1 MISYISL
8 SQSPTEFQ
16 IHDTPTEKN
25 GEACSQSSDVVAYL
39 DIAELTTM
47 VNDMKKQLKKRVPTI
62 KILTQY
68 EKFFKRRMANVPAMV
83 RACEARA
90 EELEASV
97 IDDECSQDW
106 IFHQYVKPKKINK
119 AVA

>member
-1 MISYISL
+1 M

-16 IHDTPTEKN
+16 VHDTPTQKN
-25 GEACSQSSDVVAYL
+25 GEACSQSYDVVAYL

-47 VNDMKKQLKKRVPTI
+47 VNDMKKLGKKRVPTI
-62 KILTQY
+62 RILTQY

-83 RACEARA
+83 RACEARDA
-90 EELEASV
+90 ELEASS
-97 IDDECSQDW
+97 IDDEYAQDW
-106 IFHQYVKPKKINK
+106 IFHQYVKPKKMNK

>member
-1 MISYISL
+1 M
-8 SQSPTEFQ
+8 SQSPTGFQ
-16 IHDTPTEKN
+16 IHDTPTQKN

-47 VNDMKKQLKKRVPTI
+47 VNDMKKQSNKRVPTI
-62 KILTQY
+62 RIVVQY

-83 RACEARA
+83 RACEARV
-90 EELEASV
+90 EELEARV
-97 IDDECSQDW
+97 IDDEYSQDW
-106 IFHQYVKPKKINK
+106 NAIQFVKPKKMNK

>member
-1 MISYISL
+1 MISYISM

-16 IHDTPTEKN
+16 IHDTPTQKN
-25 GEACSQSSDVVAYL
+25 GEARSQSSDVVAYL

-47 VNDMKKQLKKRVPTI
+47 VNDMKKQSKKRVPTI
-62 KILTQY
+62 RILVQY
-68 EKFFKRRMANVPAMV
+68 EKFFNRRMQFVPQMV
-83 RACEARA
+83 RACEARV

-97 IDDECSQDW
+97 IDDEYSQDW
-106 IFHQYVKPKKINK
+106 TAIQVVKPKKMNK

>member
-1 MISYISL
+1 M

-16 IHDTPTEKN
+16 IHDTPTQKN
-25 GEACSQSSDVVAYL
+25 GEACSQSYDVVAYL

-47 VNDMKKQLKKRVPTI
+47 VNDLKKQSKKRVPTI
-62 KILTQY
+62 RILTQY

-83 RACEARA
+83 RACEARV

-97 IDDECSQDW
+97 IDDEYSQDW
-106 IFHQYVKPKKINK
+106 TAIQVVKPKKMNK